1 MDLYL
6 MRHGA
11 ALTKEEARVPEDA
24 QRPLS
29 PEGWATV
36 RRVADGLQSMGVR
49 PSHLLT
55 SPFLRATQTA
65 SCVAEVLGSSARVE
79 ACDALSPA
87 HDPADFQLQLDR
99 FTKEEMLLVISHQP
113 LLGQLVRGLVFGGTS
128 QAGLSIPPAGVCA
141 LWVPDPPSSGHA
153 VIRGVWDPELFLW

>member
-36 RRVADGLQSMGVR
+36 RRVADGLQLGIDLFDYR
-49 PSHLLT
+49 
-55 SPFLRATQTA
+55 LR
-65 SCVAEVLGSSARVE
+65 
-79 ACDALSPA
+79 
-87 HDPADFQLQLDR
+87 
-99 FTKEEMLLVISHQP
+99 
-113 LLGQLVRGLVFGGTS
+113 
-128 QAGLSIPPAGVCA
+128 
-141 LWVPDPPSSGHA
+141 
-153 VIRGVWDPELFLW
+153 